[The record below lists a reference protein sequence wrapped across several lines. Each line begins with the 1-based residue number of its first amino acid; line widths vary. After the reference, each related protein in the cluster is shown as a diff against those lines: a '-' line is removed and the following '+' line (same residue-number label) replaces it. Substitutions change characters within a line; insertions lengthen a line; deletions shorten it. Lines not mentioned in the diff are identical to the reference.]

1 MNRLLSDIWRGGFH
15 PANTRLGAHFCATT
29 IRSRDRKRADALPQ
43 VNRLLLFTAAALV
56 PLLAASAQPG
66 FPFTDESLRYNLSWQ
81 GGTSLGEATLTA
93 HRSAVGWNLDAT
105 VTAAVPGFS
114 LSDQLHS
121 AVDPGLCSQEFERDL
136 THGGKRTDDKT
147 SFDQRA
153 GSATRS
159 TVFPAGGGRGDFSI
173 PNCARDALAFAY
185 YTRVELGQGRVP
197 APQHVYFGSA
207 YSVNLEYTGAENV
220 TSGGKQV
227 VADRVEATVQG
238 PKSDFHCDMFF
249 ARDAARTPLSIRIPL
264 PLGVFSLDLVR

>member
-93 HRSAVGWNLDAT
+93 HRSAVGWNLDAA
-105 VTAAVPGFS
+105 VTAGVPGFS

-159 TVFPAGGGRGDFSI
+159 TVFPAGGGRGHFSI

-220 TSGGKQV
+220 SSGGKQV